1 MRAIQILHFIV
12 NVIVNFFM
20 GVLIGLAAV
29 KVFALTGL
37 ALSSGFGLFVYLAL
51 AFAAM
56 IAAGTIAQVYDR
68 EIAAFSVYI
77 TGALIAIAGLASL
90 PILALISVASMVIG
104 YAIMAVGLVAGIT
117 LVGFYKAKDAVTRVA
132 SNVKAFFKKAKNKL
146 TPALA

>member
-1 MRAIQILHFIV
+1 MRAIQVLHFIV

-37 ALSSGFGLFVYLAL
+37 ALSSGFGLIVYLAL

-117 LVGFYKAKDAVTRVA
+117 LVGFYKAKDAVTRVV

>member
-1 MRAIQILHFIV
+1 
-12 NVIVNFFM
+12 
-20 GVLIGLAAV
+20 LAAV

-37 ALSSGFGLFVYLAL
+37 ALSSGFGLIVYLAL

-117 LVGFYKAKDAVTRVA
+117 LVGFYKAKDAVTRVV